1 MFWYFFD
8 LELGELRARRTMAE
22 LGGLRAISRS
32 GSIEIGVWSLCFGVR
47 LVRLEFLV
55 WDWCEI
61 GVNNERVFWF
71 FFHAWCSCTIST
83 LLVCGSMM

>member
-1 MFWYFFD
+1 
-8 LELGELRARRTMAE
+8 MAE

-55 WDWCEI
+55 
-61 GVNNERVFWF
+61 
-71 FFHAWCSCTIST
+71 
-83 LLVCGSMM
+83 